1 MRVDFS
7 HPVKLLHFLKMFI
20 DDDHDDALPFI
31 VAVPGKAQAF
41 AVCMY
46 VYIYIYYKKKIYIY
60 NMSIL

>member
-46 VYIYIYYKKKIYIY
+46 VYISIINIYIY
-60 NMSIL
+60 IICLYCR